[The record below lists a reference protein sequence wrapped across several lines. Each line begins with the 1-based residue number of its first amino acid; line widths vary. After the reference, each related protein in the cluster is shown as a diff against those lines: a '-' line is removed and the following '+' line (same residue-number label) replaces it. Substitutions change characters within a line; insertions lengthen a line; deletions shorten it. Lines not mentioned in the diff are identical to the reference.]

1 MQISSMHFK
10 ANASVKLKDST
21 LQKAMLKAKGKFVDG
36 RAAAMEEL
44 GNFEELRE
52 AGKIIRNRALENLDV
67 WLMRFEREATARGAV
82 VHWAET
88 GEEVN
93 RIVLEIA
100 REHGV
105 KKVIKSKSMVSEEC
119 NLNPALE
126 RAGIH
131 VVETDLGEYI
141 LQLAN
146 EPPSHIIAPAVH
158 KTREQ
163 VADLFV
169 AAHHTERK
177 TDPSALTREAREV
190 LRPHFMTA
198 EMGISG
204 ANFLIAETG
213 STVMVTN
220 EGNGRMVSTLPP
232 IHVAITGVEKV
243 IPTLEDFTTLLR
255 LLTRSATG
263 QPISNYVSVN
273 TGVRSADDADGPE
286 HFHIILVDSGRTK
299 LLGTELQSALRCI
312 RCGACMNHCPVYQ
325 NVGGHAYGW
334 VYPGPIGSVLTP
346 MYIGLENALDLPQ
359 AATLC
364 NECGVVCPVK
374 IPLPELMRVLRE
386 KEFEGGMRPWTER
399 LSMKAWRWAVLRPR
413 AYALLAGMGAKLLSI
428 MGGRKKLLHKLPGLD
443 GWTDGRDMPAPSGET
458 FRTAYAKYK
467 KDAGR

>member
-10 ANASVKLKDST
+10 ANASIKLKDST
-21 LQKAMLKAKGKFVDG
+21 LQQAMLKAKGKFVDG
-36 RAAAMEEL
+36 RAAAVQEL
-44 GNFEELRE
+44 GNFEEIRE
-52 AGKIIRNRALENLDV
+52 AGKSIRNRALENLDV
-67 WLMRFEREATARGAV
+67 WLLRFEQEAMARGAV
-82 VHWAET
+82 VHWAQT

-93 RIVLEIA
+93 RIVLDIA
-100 REHGV
+100 RQYGV
-105 KKVIKSKSMVSEEC
+105 KKVVKSKSMVSEEC
-119 NLNPALE
+119 ALNPALE
-126 RAGIH
+126 NAGIQ

-141 LQLAN
+141 LQLAH

-158 KTREQ
+158 KTREE

-177 TDPSALTREAREV
+177 TDPTALAHEAREV
-190 LRPHFMTA
+190 LRPHFLDA
-198 EMGISG
+198 DMGISG

-213 STVMVTN
+213 STVVVSN
-220 EGNGRMVSTLPP
+220 EGNGRMVTTLPRV
-232 IHVAITGVEKV
+232 HVAITGVEKV
-243 IPTLEDFTTLLR
+243 VPTLEDFSTLLR

-263 QPISNYVSVN
+263 QPISNYVSLT
-273 TGVRSADDADGPE
+273 TGTRSADDPEAPE

-346 MYIGLENALDLPQ
+346 VYIGLENALDLPQ

-374 IPLPELMRVLRE
+374 IPLPDLMRVLRE
-386 KEFEGGMRPWTER
+386 KQFEGGMRPWTER
-399 LSMKAWRWAVLRPR
+399 LSMKAWRWTALHPR
-413 AYALLAGMGAKLLSI
+413 AYALLSKLGAKFLQIL
-428 MGGRKKLLHKLPGLD
+428 GGREKMLHKLPGLD
-443 GWTDGRDMPAPSGET
+443 GWTDGRDMPAPAGET
-458 FRTAYAKYK
+458 FRAAYARYK
-467 KDAGR
+467 REASE